1 MPFLYHLYLQSLVRL
16 ISYNDYL
23 PTFNINN
30 TDKLKY
36 LFTNNILLLL
46 FMDYNLFINKY
57 QPLFF
62 KDFEIDEEIVT
73 ILTTLI
79 EMNNL
84 NILLIG
90 DMGCGKTS
98 LLNALIREYYK
109 ESTKE
114 LTKELNNK
122 STNKSYDDNI
132 LHINNLKEQ
141 GINYY
146 RNDVK
151 TFCQTTS
158 SVKGK
163 KKFVVLDDL
172 DLINEQS
179 QQVFRNSIDKYSH
192 NVHFISSC
200 SNIQKVIESLQS
212 RFTIIRIKP
221 LQREHLTKIITKIKT
236 NENIII
242 HKETEKFILDIC
254 NNTAKI
260 LINYMEKFKLLNRE
274 ITYDLAVNVC
284 TNISFST
291 FQIYTEYLKNKN
303 LNEAIKLMISVYDKG
318 YSVMDILDN
327 YFLFVKI
334 TPMLNEDEK
343 YKIIPFI
350 CKYITIF
357 HNIHEDEIELALFT
371 NNLIQSI

>member
-1 MPFLYHLYLQSLVRL
+1 
-16 ISYNDYL
+16 
-23 PTFNINN
+23 
-30 TDKLKY
+30 
-36 LFTNNILLLL
+36 
-46 FMDYNLFINKY
+46 MDYNLFINKY
-57 QPLFF
+57 QPRYF
-62 KDFEIDEEIVT
+62 KDFEIDEDVVN
-73 ILTTLI
+73 ILNTLI
-79 EMNNL
+79 NMNNL

-98 LLNALIREYYK
+98 LLNALIREYYQK
-109 ESTKE
+109 FD
-114 LTKELNNK
+114 
-122 STNKSYDDNI
+122 TNKSYDEKACLDNV
-132 LHINNLKEQ
+132 LYINSLKEQ

-151 TFCQTTS
+151 TFCQTTA

-212 RFTIIRIKP
+212 RFTIIKIKP
-221 LQREHLTKIITKIKT
+221 LQKEHLTKIIHKIKSC
-236 NENIII
+236 ENINI
-242 HKETEKFILDIC
+242 HPDSEKFILDIC

-260 LINYMEKFKLLNRE
+260 LINYMEKFKLLNTE
-274 ITYDLAVNVC
+274 ITLELATNVC
-284 TNISFST
+284 TNISFFT
-291 FQIYTEYLKNKN
+291 FGQYTEHLKSKN
-303 LNEAIKLMISVYDKG
+303 LAEAIKLLYSIYDKG

-327 YFLFVKI
+327 YFLFIKI
-334 TPMLNEDEK
+334 TPILTEDEK
-343 YKIIPFI
+343 YKIIPI
-350 CKYITIF
+350 MCKYITIF

-371 NNLIQSI
+371 NNLIQQL